1 MSSNVKQGGLLSN
14 KDLLTAFS
22 RGIHLNGMNDYP
34 AQMHSGYTYAMIPAL
49 KKIYKD
55 DKEKRVDAYRRHM
68 TEYFNV
74 TPYVVGLPM
83 GVTLALEEQ
92 NAQSDDFDTATVTG
106 VKTALMG
113 PLSAIG
119 DTIFHSTLRVIAVSV
134 AVDLC
139 MQGSFAGAVLFF
151 LIFNIPQLLVR
162 WWTLKMGY
170 NMGTRF
176 LEDAA
181 TTGVMDK
188 ISYAASVIGL
198 AAIGAM
204 TATNVALTTPITFG
218 GAGETDPTALQ
229 ALFDTVMPRC
239 SRFCWCS
246 PATGCSARRRS
257 TSSCC
262 SSRLSWR
269 ASCSRSA
276 ASSAKRGDGYLWKK
290 TSRSLVRARSGAASS
305 VCSSPARAT
314 GSICTT
320 CTWRV
325 CANSKPRATM
335 TLG

>member
-119 DTIFHSTLRVIAVSV
+119 
-134 AVDLC
+134 
-139 MQGSFAGAVLFF
+139 
-151 LIFNIPQLLVR
+151 
-162 WWTLKMGY
+162 
-170 NMGTRF
+170 
-176 LEDAA
+176 
-181 TTGVMDK
+181 
-188 ISYAASVIGL
+188 
-198 AAIGAM
+198 AM

-229 ALFDTVMPRC
+229 ALFDTVMPKMLPLLLVLAC
-239 SRFCWCS
+239 YWLL
-246 PATGCSARRRS
+246 G
-257 TSSCC
+257 
-262 SSRLSWR
+262 
-269 ASCSRSA
+269 
-276 ASSAKRGDGYLWKK
+276 KK
-290 TSRSLVRARSGAASS
+290 KVNVVVLLIALIVAGVVLAL
-305 VCSSPARAT
+305 C
-314 GSICTT
+314 GII
-320 CTWRV
+320 
-325 CANSKPRATM
+325 
-335 TLG
+335 G

>member
-55 DKEKRVDAYRRHM
+55 DKEKRLDAYRRHM

-92 NAQSDDFDTATVTG
+92 NAQSDDFDTTTVTG

-151 LIFNIPQLLVR
+151 LIFNVPQLLVR

-170 NMGTRF
+170 SMGTRF

-181 TTGVMDK
+181 ATGVMDK

-229 ALFDTVMPRC
+229 ALFDTVMPKMLPLLLVLAC
-239 SRFCWCS
+239 YWLL
-246 PATGCSARRRS
+246 G
-257 TSSCC
+257 
-262 SSRLSWR
+262 
-269 ASCSRSA
+269 
-276 ASSAKRGDGYLWKK
+276 KK
-290 TSRSLVRARSGAASS
+290 KVNVVVLLIALIVVGVVLALCGII
-305 VCSSPARAT
+305 
-314 GSICTT
+314 G
-320 CTWRV
+320 
-325 CANSKPRATM
+325 
-335 TLG
+335 